1 MLKRDLTVGDEKQI
15 LISQTLPMLWGLIAV
30 MSVTIVDT
38 FYLGLL
44 GTHALAAMG
53 FIFPV
58 VMFMNSLSFGIG
70 TGASSVIARAIGS
83 KQEDWVRSYS
93 TQSIVLALLVAMVFA
108 AIGLLTVDPL
118 FKLLGAPDELLP
130 YIHDYIDIWYWGC
143 FMVVVP
149 MVGNAGI
156 RAAGNTKLP
165 SYIMTSIGLIN
176 LLVAP
181 VLIFGLLGFPRLELK
196 GAAIAGIVSYFGALV
211 AALYVLYFKLHFISL
226 KALVT
231 QVWPSWMGIL
241 RIAVPAAG
249 TNLISP
255 LSTGLTTGLVA
266 VYGSEAVAGY
276 SVASRIEA
284 LGLMLVMALASTLAP
299 FAGQNWGAKKIAR
312 LRRALNLSFYFVWGL
327 GLMMAVLFWLAAE
340 PLTHLFTTH
349 EAAVQASV
357 TYLHIVPITYALLS
371 TVMIVSSMAN
381 GIGRPLPALI
391 MTVARLLIIYLP
403 LAWLLSKTWGLNG
416 IYIATAIANA
426 LVGFGAWYWSTHTCK
441 RGAAAA
447 AVVPA

>member
-15 LISQTLPMLWGLIAV
+15 LISQSIPMLWGLLAV
-30 MSVTIVDT
+30 MSVTIADT

-58 VMFMNSLSFGIG
+58 VMFMNSLAFGIG

-83 KQEDWVRSYS
+83 KHDEGVRAYT
-93 TQSIVLALLVAMVFA
+93 TQSIVLAVLVSIIFA
-108 AIGLLTVDPL
+108 IIGLLTVEPL

-149 MVGNAGI
+149 MVGNAAI

-165 SYIMTSIGLIN
+165 SYIMTSIAVTNLI
-176 LLVAP
+176 LAP
-181 VLIFGLLGFPRLELK
+181 ILIFGWLGFPRLELK
-196 GAAIAGIVSYFGALV
+196 GAAIAGIIAYFGALV
-211 AALYVLYFKLHFISL
+211 AALYVLYFKLQFISV

-231 QVWPSWMGIL
+231 NIWQTWKDIL
-241 RIAVPAAG
+241 NIAIPAAG

-255 LSTGLTTGLVA
+255 LSAGLTTGLVA
-266 VYGSEAVAGY
+266 AYGSEAVAGY
-276 SVASRIEA
+276 SVASRIEMF
-284 LGLMLVMALASTLAP
+284 GLMLVMALASTLAP
-299 FAGQNWGAKKIAR
+299 FAGQNWGAKKIER
-312 LRRALNLSFYFVWGL
+312 LQRALNLSFYFVWGL
-327 GLMMAVLFWLAAE
+327 GLVMALLFWLAAT
-340 PLTHLFTTH
+340 PLTQLFTTH
-349 EAAVQASV
+349 EPAVQAAVS
-357 TYLHIVPITYALLS
+357 YLHIVPITYALLS

-381 GIGRPLPALI
+381 GIGRPMPALI

-403 LAWLLSKTWGLNG
+403 LAWLLSKIWGLNG
-416 IYIATAIANA
+416 IYLATAIANA
-426 LVGFGAWYWSTHTCK
+426 VVGLAAWYWSTHTCQ
-441 RGAAAA
+441 RGSAPIT
-447 AVVPA
+447 VPV